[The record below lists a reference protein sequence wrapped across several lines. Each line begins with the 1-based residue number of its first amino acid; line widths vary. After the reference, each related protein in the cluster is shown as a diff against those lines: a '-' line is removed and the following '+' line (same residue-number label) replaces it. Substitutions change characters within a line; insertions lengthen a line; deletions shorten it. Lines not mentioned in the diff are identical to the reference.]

1 MAVLAFTARLA
12 HKLAFGIFDR
22 LADGFAVSHL
32 RLADVG
38 LDTEL
43 ALHAVNDDLQV
54 QLAHTGNDGL
64 AGLFVGLDAE
74 RRIFLSQALQ
84 RDTHFFL
91 VNLGLGFHGLRNHGL
106 REHHALQHDDGI
118 RITQG
123 LTRGHVLQANAG
135 GDVAGANF
143 ADLFAVVGVH
153 LHDTADTLSAR
164 ILTIEH
170 RMRPVGE
177 QNVRM

>member
-1 MAVLAFTARLA
+1 M
-12 HKLAFGIFDR
+12 
-22 LADGFAVSHL
+22 
-32 RLADVG
+32 
-38 LDTEL
+38 
-43 ALHAVNDDLQV
+43 

-74 RRIFLSQALQ
+74 RWIFLSQALQ
-84 RDTHFFL
+84 GNTHFFL
-91 VNLGLGFHGLRNHGL
+91 VDLGLGFHGLRNHGL

-123 LTRGHVLQANAG
+123 FARGHVFQANAG

-153 LHDTADTLSAR
+153 LHDTADTLFLALNR
-164 ILTIEH
+164 VEH
-170 RMRPVGE
+170 AVAFF
-177 QNVRM
+177 QHA